1 MNIEYVNENGV
12 NIAVVSGEE
21 VVLADVQ
28 SALDLAMTIK
38 YSLVGVLAASS
49 NTPLTHPNL
58 KKPSE

>member
-21 VVLADVQ
+21 VVFADVQ

-38 YSLVGVLAASS
+38 YLSLI
-49 NTPLTHPNL
+49 HI
-58 KKPSE
+58 SEPTRH

>member
-1 MNIEYVNENGV
+1 MFILRAYDLIKNKEKRKEHQLTSY
-12 NIAVVSGEE
+12 
-21 VVLADVQ
+21 
-28 SALDLAMTIK
+28 LAMTIK